1 MSLLKKHWQKFI
13 VATFAT
19 FWASCSDSE
28 SSSQPV
34 YEEPTSSSDATT
46 SSFSEGTPNSSETV
60 PNSSGEMVPAS
71 SDSRNE
77 LLPSSSSSIPQ
88 IVPMYGVIQ
97 APLLPQACKPSMVES
112 YNIPPC
118 YDEICPE
125 YGVEIVKTEGCD
137 CSDGSSYTLEQ
148 FSDLF
153 NVDADAARECNPG
166 NVDEQ
171 NNSNEENSSSSMGI
185 DEPPFV
191 KDTVFIDQPAVY
203 GPPCFFNG
211 TCNDVP
217 STEEKE

>member
-13 VATFAT
+13 IATFAS

-34 YEEPTSSSDATT
+34 YDEPGSSSDTT
-46 SSFSEGTPNSSETV
+46 MSSSSEGTPD
-60 PNSSGEMVPAS
+60 SSGEMGPAS
-71 SDSRNE
+71 SDSKNDIRP
-77 LLPSSSSSIPQ
+77 LSSASIPQ
-88 IVPMYGVIQ
+88 IVPLYGVVQ
-97 APLLPQACKPSMVES
+97 EQLQSPTCKPTMVES

-137 CSDGSSYTLEQ
+137 CSDGSTYTLEQ

-153 NVDADAARECNPG
+153 NVDAEAARECNPG
-166 NVDEQ
+166 NVTGP
-171 NNSNEENSSSSMGI
+171 NNSGEDNSSSSMGI

-191 KDTVFIDQPAVY
+191 KDTAFIDQPAVY
-203 GPPCFFNG
+203 GPPCYFNG

>member
-13 VATFAT
+13 IASFAS

-28 SSSQPV
+28 STAQPV
-34 YEEPTSSSDATT
+34 YDEPSSSSDATT
-46 SSFSEGTPNSSETV
+46 SSSSETT
-60 PNSSGEMVPAS
+60 PGSSSEMVPAS

-77 LLPSSSSSIPQ
+77 ILPLSSSSIPQ
-88 IVPMYGVIQ
+88 IEPLYGVVQ
-97 APLLPQACKPSMVES
+97 EPLQPTCKPSVVES
-112 YNIPPC
+112 YSIPPC
-118 YDEICPE
+118 HDEICPE

-137 CSDGSSYTLEQ
+137 CSDGSFYTLEQ

-153 NVDADAARECNPG
+153 GVSADAARECNP
-166 NVDEQ
+166 NDAAEQ
-171 NNSNEENSSSSMGI
+171 NNSREDNSSSSMGI

-191 KDTVFIDQPAVY
+191 KDTAFIDQPAVY
-203 GPPCFFNG
+203 GPPCYFNG

>member
-13 VATFAT
+13 IATFAS

-34 YEEPTSSSDATT
+34 YDEPGSSSDAT
-46 SSFSEGTPNSSETV
+46 V
-60 PNSSGEMVPAS
+60 
-71 SDSRNE
+71 
-77 LLPSSSSSIPQ
+77 SSSSENDVRPLSSASIPQ
-88 IVPMYGVIQ
+88 IVPLYGVVQ
-97 APLLPQACKPSMVES
+97 EQLQSPTCKPAMVES
-112 YNIPPC
+112 YKIPPC

-137 CSDGSSYTLEQ
+137 CSDGSTYTLEQ

-153 NVDADAARECNPG
+153 NVDAEAARECNPG
-166 NVDEQ
+166 NVTGP
-171 NNSNEENSSSSMGI
+171 NNSGEDNSSSSMGI

-191 KDTVFIDQPAVY
+191 KDTAFIDQPAVY
-203 GPPCFFNG
+203 GPPCYFNG